1 MHKELSNYLSHL
13 IPELNAK
20 GIQISETHEMK
31 YGVQLVLERDL
42 ERNPLN
48 IYYSEKR
55 GISVVTGGKSNTR
68 LFALLSSLNTKE
80 PVSEST
86 QHGFHEWNSWIGSD
100 ECGKGD
106 YLGGLVVCAFALKRE
121 EIPQLKKLGVQ
132 DSKNLKD
139 PEICRLAREVYR
151 LFPSRISAIVLKPKK
166 YNEIYASMT
175 VQGKN
180 LNDLLAWQHSSV
192 IRDLLQKL
200 PAPDGILVD
209 QFSKS
214 MKVKAALKK
223 AEISIPVI
231 ERPKAEQDMAVATA
245 SILARYQ
252 FLQMRDSLARFYKLE
267 IPLGTNP
274 RVYAAARKFVSSFG
288 KDRLDEIAKL
298 HFVTTKKIFHAD

>member
-1 MHKELSNYLSHL
+1 MHKELSIYLSQL
-13 IPELNAK
+13 IPELEAK
-20 GIQISETHEMK
+20 GIQITQTHELQ

-48 IYYSEKR
+48 IYFSEKR
-55 GISVVTGGKSNTR
+55 GISVVVGGKTNTR
-68 LFALLSSLNTKE
+68 LHALLATLNSRE
-80 PVSEST
+80 PVQESAL
-86 QHGFHEWNSWIGSD
+86 QGFHEWNSWIGSD

-106 YLGGLVVCAFALKRE
+106 YLGGLVVCAFAVQRTE
-121 EIPQLKKLGVQ
+121 ASQLRKLGVQ

-139 PEICRLAREVYR
+139 VEICKIAKQIYLHY
-151 LFPSRISAIVLKPKK
+151 PQRISAIVLKPQK
-166 YNEIYASMT
+166 YNEIYASMKL
-175 VQGKN
+175 QGKN

-192 IRDLLQKL
+192 IQNLLQKL

-223 AEISIPVI
+223 AEIKTPVI
-231 ERPKAEQDMAVATA
+231 ERPKAEQDLAVAVA

-267 IPLGTNP
+267 IPLGTNT
-274 RVYAAARKFVSSFG
+274 RVYAAAREFVKKYG

-298 HFVTTKKIFHAD
+298 HFVTTQRIIG